1 MNTDIFFGQLD
12 EIEEKIQ
19 RLIEACKSLQA
30 DNLELQHKIKRL
42 EEDLHAKDEA
52 VKRQAEEKER
62 IRSRIDNLLAR
73 LEDVTGS

>member
-1 MNTDIFFGQLD
+1 MSTDVFFGQLD
-12 EIEEKIQ
+12 EIEAKIQ

-52 VKRQAEEKER
+52 VKRQAEEKAS
-62 IRSRIDNLLAR
+62 IRSRIDNLLAK
-73 LEDVTGS
+73 LEDVSGA

>member
-1 MNTDIFFGQLD
+1 MNTDVFFGQLD

-52 VKRQAEEKER
+52 VKRQADEKER
-62 IRSRIDNLLAR
+62 IRSRIDNLLAK